1 MEKIDTSEKL
11 FKEMFKLIEKID
23 DVYEKKMIEGIINY
37 IFNKKLG
44 DKYTDILLKKLKNK
58 RSDSMILEMIERE
71 NRNLISQGKK
81 EGKKEGKREEK
92 ERIAIEMI
100 KMKLN
105 DNIIKSVTKFTQ
117 NQLDN
122 LKKKIFINS

>member
-58 RSDSMILEMIERE
+58 RSDSMILEMIEKE
-71 NRNLISQGKK
+71 NRNLINQGKK
-81 EGKKEGKREEK
+81 EGKREGKREEK

>member
-1 MEKIDTSEKL
+1 
-11 FKEMFKLIEKID
+11 MFELIEKIE
-23 DVYEKKMIEGIINY
+23 DVYEKKMMEGIINY

-58 RSDSMILEMIERE
+58 RSDSMILEMIEKE

-81 EGKKEGKREEK
+81 EEK

>member
-1 MEKIDTSEKL
+1 MDTSEKL
-11 FKEMFKLIEKID
+11 FKEMLELIEKIE
-23 DVYEKKMIEGIINY
+23 DVYEKKMMEGIISY

-58 RSDSMILEMIERE
+58 RSDSMILEMIEKE
-71 NRNLISQGKK
+71 NRNLINQGKK
-81 EGKKEGKREEK
+81 EGKREGKREEK

-105 DNIIKSVTKFTQ
+105 DNIIKTVTKFTQ

-122 LKKKIFINS
+122 LKKKIIINS

>member
-1 MEKIDTSEKL
+1 M
-11 FKEMFKLIEKID
+11 
-23 DVYEKKMIEGIINY
+23 EGIISY

-58 RSDSMILEMIERE
+58 RSDSMILEMIEKE
-71 NRNLISQGKK
+71 NRNLINQGKK
-81 EGKKEGKREEK
+81 EGNREANREEK

-105 DNIIKSVTKFTQ
+105 DNIIKTVTKFTQ

-122 LKKKIFINS
+122 LKKKIIINS